1 CVGFTLIFAKRRRL
15 AVVGVDRKMGLES
28 GMGLGANTGLVY
40 PPVFKGDA
48 VWGVLGNWVYMAS
61 KHPQDTPPKSVC

>member
-1 CVGFTLIFAKRRRL
+1 MGEAEVLKGVFKPPKMWDRCVGFTLIFAKRRRL

-40 PPVFKGDA
+40 PP
-48 VWGVLGNWVYMAS
+48 
-61 KHPQDTPPKSVC
+61 